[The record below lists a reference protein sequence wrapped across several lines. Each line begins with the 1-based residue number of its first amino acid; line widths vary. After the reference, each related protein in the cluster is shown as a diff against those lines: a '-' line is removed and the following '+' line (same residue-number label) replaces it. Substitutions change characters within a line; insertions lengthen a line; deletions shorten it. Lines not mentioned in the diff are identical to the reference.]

1 MGWIDDGVAFG
12 FAIYLSYA
20 VHKPSTSTD
29 DVADEFR
36 KRCRCHYVVGVN
48 GFAKSSFA
56 FTTTSLK
63 VEVCFWP
70 QFIDSVCLT
79 AFSEEPEL
87 LECSYYPFM
96 VNHLNGYIAV
106 ELL

>member
-1 MGWIDDGVAFG
+1 MLKALQVQKTGDNKWIEVEEENRKHFEWDGLMMVWLLDLP
-12 FAIYLSYA
+12 IYLSFA

-48 GFAKSSFA
+48 GFAKSSFG
-56 FTTTSLK
+56 FTTTSPK

-70 QFIDSVCLT
+70 QFIDSV
-79 AFSEEPEL
+79 
-87 LECSYYPFM
+87 
-96 VNHLNGYIAV
+96 G
-106 ELL
+106 